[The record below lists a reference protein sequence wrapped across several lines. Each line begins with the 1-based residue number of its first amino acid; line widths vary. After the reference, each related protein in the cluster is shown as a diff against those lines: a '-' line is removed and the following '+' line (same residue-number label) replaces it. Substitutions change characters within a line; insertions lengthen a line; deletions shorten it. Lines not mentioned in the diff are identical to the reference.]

1 VPRQRWVRSTAR
13 KRLLECGPR
22 SRRSAFNN
30 LAAALEGFLGD
41 VLQLPPHTGPE
52 GVQGVVQSADDV
64 GATVLKTLV
73 RQVVHA

>member
-1 VPRQRWVRSTAR
+1 MCRASGGPISP

-22 SRRSAFNN
+22 SPRSAVNN
-30 LAAALEGFLGD
+30 LAASPAGFLGD
-41 VLQLPPHTGPE
+41 VLQLPPHMGPE

-64 GATVLKTLV
+64 GARVVMKTLV